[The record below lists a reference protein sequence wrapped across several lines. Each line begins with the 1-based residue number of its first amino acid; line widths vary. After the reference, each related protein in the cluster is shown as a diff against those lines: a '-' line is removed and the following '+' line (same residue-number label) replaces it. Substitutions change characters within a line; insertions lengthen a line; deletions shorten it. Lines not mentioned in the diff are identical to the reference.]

1 MQRPYGLAISDAIER
16 GDSRRLQKLVDQAK
30 ELHEQQGGDLGKAIR
45 SGESAL
51 KKLNKSG
58 GAAGGSTKAAGG
70 SAKASK
76 SYKGR

>member
-30 ELHEQQGGDLGKAIR
+30 ELHEQQGGDLSKAIR

-58 GAAGGSTKAAGG
+58 GAAAGGG
-70 SAKASK
+70 SAKASSK